1 MNRTECQ
8 TLRDSLVWRDAQVLS
23 TLVGLSFIA
32 LIVTVGNT
40 LVVAAVFNSS
50 KLRSPTNTFIVSL
63 AVSDLMVGVA
73 VLPFSA
79 TWEVFK
85 VWLFGDYL
93 CSVWLA
99 VDVWMCTAS
108 ILNLCAISL
117 DRYLAVTRPVQYPS
131 LMTSFRAKVLVVIV
145 WVLSFVICLPPLVG
159 WRDTHTP
166 PEASTVL
173 IRNEL
178 YRNGTGGR
186 PQQEALPPSCPWI
199 CELPNN
205 KWYVVYSALG
215 SFYIPMFVMLFFY
228 WRIYKAAVH
237 TTRAINQGFRTM
249 RSRRTFGNR
258 FDEQRLTL
266 RIHRGRGSSL
276 KHAATA
282 SPSSAA
288 VTAANGPGGGSP
300 DVNRPPN
307 SRRPSVRRSNHERIK
322 ISVSY
327 PSSDCISAA
336 AAAAAVTTVTTATTS
351 VDANGNSPPETLSQ
365 KSRSSF
371 SSTTSP
377 TSSSPLY
384 AVHYTAAETY
394 HHQRAATVRSVA
406 DTSACQLRVAG
417 GSRKEHR
424 RCSAGDTASPHSRL
438 LLTSSPGGDHHHHH
452 QHGGGGTAVGRPAS
466 CSVTSVKDQL
476 SPSPS
481 YDESTGGGGGG
492 GVSSG
497 GAGASGGSDVGLG
510 RGGLG
515 SSNSKSKFAS
525 KMMGGGKRNIKAQVK
540 RFRMETKAAKTLGII
555 VGGFIVCWLPFFTMY
570 LVRAFC
576 PTCIQPTLFSVM
588 FWLGYCNSAI
598 NPMIYALF
606 SKDFRFAFKRIICR
620 WCCWAS
626 AGDSTAGMGGGG
638 LTVADYGR
646 RKGSDGSQLGAG
658 GHGGASPRN
667 RYVVTSSGAG
677 AAGSDECSTRS
688 MRLLQYSDSEP
699 LNEPCSDD
707 R

>member
-1 MNRTECQ
+1 M
-8 TLRDSLVWRDAQVLS
+8 
-23 TLVGLSFIA
+23 
-32 LIVTVGNT
+32 
-40 LVVAAVFNSS
+40 
-50 KLRSPTNTFIVSL
+50 
-63 AVSDLMVGVA
+63 
-73 VLPFSA
+73 
-79 TWEVFK
+79 
-85 VWLFGDYL
+85 
-93 CSVWLA
+93 A

-159 WRDTHTP
+159 WRDTHIVP
-166 PEASTVL
+166 AEASTVL
-173 IRNEL
+173 VRNQL
-178 YRNGTGGR
+178 FHGVAISSGGDTADDYRGNGTGRLR
-186 PQQEALPPSCPWI
+186 PPPSPSLYGDEAAALLSCPWI

-276 KHAATA
+276 KHGTPQ
-282 SPSSAA
+282 PSSSGTTP
-288 VTAANGPGGGSP
+288 VNGGGGSP
-300 DVNRPPN
+300 DVNRPN

-336 AAAAAVTTVTTATTS
+336 AAASSVTATTTATAVTAVAATTTVTNNGTAVTTAVA
-351 VDANGNSPPETLSQ
+351 DANGNSPPETLSQ

-394 HHQRAATVRSVA
+394 QHQRATVRSLV
-406 DTSACQLRVAG
+406 DPSACQLRVSGAN
-417 GSRKEHR
+417 RKEHR
-424 RCSAGDTASPHSRL
+424 RCSAGDTTSPHCRL
-438 LLTSSPGGDHHHHH
+438 LLASSPSPGGEHHHHH
-452 QHGGGGTAVGRPAS
+452 HRPPS
-466 CSVTSVKDQL
+466 GSVISVKDQL

-481 YDESTGGGGGG
+481 YDDSTGGGVGS
-492 GVSSG
+492 SSG
-497 GAGASGGSDVGLG
+497 NVCVGVRVGGP
-510 RGGLG
+510 G
-515 SSNSKSKFAS
+515 SAQKPKFTS

-626 AGDSTAGMGGGG
+626 SGDSTAGVASGGGG

-646 RKGSDGSQLGAG
+646 RKGSDGSQLGGGNSNCCVSPPNRYGVLAG
-658 GHGGASPRN
+658 GSGRGHTGG
-667 RYVVTSSGAG
+667 
-677 AAGSDECSTRS
+677 AGSDSCSTRS
-688 MRLLQYSDSEP
+688 VRLLQYSDSEP

>member
-1 MNRTECQ
+1 MNETECQ
-8 TLRDSLVWRDAQVLS
+8 TLRDTLVWRDLHVLGA
-23 TLVGLSFIA
+23 LAGLSFIA
-32 LIVTVGNT
+32 LIVFIGNT

-131 LMTSFRAKVLVVIV
+131 LMTKFRAKVLVVIV

-159 WRDTHTP
+159 WRDTQIRT
-166 PEASTVL
+166 EASTVL
-173 IRNEL
+173 VRNSL
-178 YRNGTGGR
+178 YQNVSHSPEFDT
-186 PQQEALPPSCPWI
+186 LPSCPWI

-205 KWYVVYSALG
+205 KGYVVYSALG

-228 WRIYKAAVH
+228 WRIYKAAVN
-237 TTRAINQGFRTM
+237 TTRSINRGFRTM
-249 RSRRTFGNR
+249 RSRRAFGNR
-258 FDEQRLTL
+258 FDDERLTL

-276 KHAATA
+276 KQSPSATA
-282 SPSSAA
+282 TAVVTAVTTPLNGGSPSSE
-288 VTAANGPGGGSP
+288 V
-300 DVNRPPN
+300 VR
-307 SRRPSVRRSNHERIK
+307 SRRPSTRRSNHERIQ

-336 AAAAAVTTVTTATTS
+336 AAAAAINNAA

-384 AVHYTAAETY
+384 AVHYSAVDDTY
-394 HHQRAATVRSVA
+394 HHKRANTTVGAGSTRE
-406 DTSACQLRVAG
+406 TSSQLRVAG

-424 RCSAGDTASPHSRL
+424 RCSTGDTVSSHSRL
-438 LLTSSPGGDHHHHH
+438 LSTAEQRLHRSSL
-452 QHGGGGTAVGRPAS
+452 
-466 CSVTSVKDQL
+466 VKEQL

-481 YDESTGGGGGG
+481 YDDSTGGGGGSPGNG
-492 GVSSG
+492 GVP
-497 GAGASGGSDVGLG
+497 
-510 RGGLG
+510 
-515 SSNSKSKFAS
+515 SKPKFTS
-525 KMMGGGKRNIKAQVK
+525 KMMGGGKRNIKAQAK

-555 VGGFIVCWLPFFTMY
+555 VGGFIMCWLPFFTMY

-620 WCCWAS
+620 CCCWAV
-626 AGDSTAGMGGGG
+626 AGESGATVVAG
-638 LTVADYGR
+638 LAVADYGR
-646 RKGSDGSQLGAG
+646 RKGSDGSQLGSN
-658 GHGGASPRN
+658 ASPRARYNGGPDACSN
-667 RYVVTSSGAG
+667 RSL
-677 AAGSDECSTRS
+677 RI
-688 MRLLQYSDSEP
+688 MQYSDCEP
-699 LNEPCSDD
+699 LNEPSFDD

>member
-1 MNRTECQ
+1 M
-8 TLRDSLVWRDAQVLS
+8 
-23 TLVGLSFIA
+23 
-32 LIVTVGNT
+32 
-40 LVVAAVFNSS
+40 
-50 KLRSPTNTFIVSL
+50 
-63 AVSDLMVGVA
+63 
-73 VLPFSA
+73 
-79 TWEVFK
+79 
-85 VWLFGDYL
+85 WLFGDYL

-159 WRDTHTP
+159 WRDTHVSSA
-166 PEASTVL
+166 ASTTL
-173 IRNEL
+173 IRNQL
-178 YRNGTGGR
+178 YRGNETGR
-186 PQQEALPPSCPWI
+186 PQLDDTIPRCPWI
-199 CELPNN
+199 CELPND

-215 SFYIPMFVMLFFY
+215 SFYIPMLVMLFFY

-249 RSRRTFGNR
+249 RSRRAFGNR

-276 KHAATA
+276 KHGPP
-282 SPSSAA
+282 PSAGTT
-288 VTAANGPGGGSP
+288 VTATVTATPANGTGCGVGGGSP
-300 DVNRPPN
+300 DVGGCNSRPPG

-336 AAAAAVTTVTTATTS
+336 AAVAAAATVANGGGTTATTTTTS
-351 VDANGNSPPETLSQ
+351 ADANGNSPPETLSQ

-394 HHQRAATVRSVA
+394 QHQRAAVRAVT
-406 DTSACQLRVAG
+406 DPSACQLRVSG

-424 RCSAGDTASPHSRL
+424 RCSAGDTSLSPHSRL
-438 LLTSSPGGDHHHHH
+438 LLTSSSANDNHHA
-452 QHGGGGTAVGRPAS
+452 AVRVAS
-466 CSVTSVKDQL
+466 GSSIVSVRDQL

-481 YDESTGGGGGG
+481 YDESTGGEGRVGGGPG
-492 GVSSG
+492 PS
-497 GAGASGGSDVGLG
+497 AH
-510 RGGLG
+510 
-515 SSNSKSKFAS
+515 KSKFAA

-570 LVRAFC
+570 LIRAFC

-620 WCCWAS
+620 WFCWKSAS
-626 AGDSTAGMGGGG
+626 DSTAGMGAGGGG

-658 GHGGASPRN
+658 GNGAFSRH
-667 RYVVTSSGAG
+667 RCSGAG
-677 AAGSDECSTRS
+677 GAGGAYGGSDECSMRS
-688 MRLLQYSDSEP
+688 VRLLQYSDSEP

>member
-1 MNRTECQ
+1 MFQ
-8 TLRDSLVWRDAQVLS
+8 
-23 TLVGLSFIA
+23 
-32 LIVTVGNT
+32 
-40 LVVAAVFNSS
+40 
-50 KLRSPTNTFIVSL
+50 
-63 AVSDLMVGVA
+63 
-73 VLPFSA
+73 
-79 TWEVFK
+79 

-159 WRDTHTP
+159 WRDTHVQT
-166 PEASTVL
+166 EASTVL
-173 IRNEL
+173 IRNQL
-178 YRNGTGGR
+178 YRNETSR
-186 PQQEALPPSCPWI
+186 PQLDETLPQCPWI

-249 RSRRTFGNR
+249 RSRRAFGNR

-276 KHAATA
+276 KQGGPVSGTAAT
-282 SPSSAA
+282 
-288 VTAANGPGGGSP
+288 VTATVTATSVNGTGGGGGSGSP
-300 DVNRPPN
+300 DVSGGGGHSRQPS

-336 AAAAAVTTVTTATTS
+336 AAVVAAATATNNAVATT
-351 VDANGNSPPETLSQ
+351 NGESNSPPETLSQ

-384 AVHYTAAETY
+384 TVHYTAAETY
-394 HHQRAATVRSVA
+394 QHQRASVRG
-406 DTSACQLRVAG
+406 DPSACQLRVGGG
-417 GSRKEHR
+417 GSRKEFR
-424 RCSAGDTASPHSRL
+424 RCSAGDTSSSSPHSRL
-438 LLTSSPGGDHHHHH
+438 LLHTSSSSSDHHHQQQQQHH
-452 QHGGGGTAVGRPAS
+452 HHGRLAS
-466 CSVTSVKDQL
+466 GSVVSAKDQL

-481 YDESTGGGGGG
+481 YDESTGGGGSSHHGG
-492 GVSSG
+492 GVIGSVGCVEGSG
-497 GAGASGGSDVGLG
+497 PSAHH
-510 RGGLG
+510 
-515 SSNSKSKFAS
+515 KSKFAA

-620 WCCWAS
+620 WCCWSS
-626 AGDSTAGMGGGG
+626 AGDSTGGGGGG
-638 LTVADYGR
+638 LAVADYGR
-646 RKGSDGSQLGAG
+646 RKGSDGSQLGVGANGPSSRVRCG
-658 GHGGASPRN
+658 GGGGGGS
-667 RYVVTSSGAG
+667 VGGTLGG
-677 AAGSDECSTRS
+677 GCAAGSDECSTKS

>member
-1 MNRTECQ
+1 M
-8 TLRDSLVWRDAQVLS
+8 
-23 TLVGLSFIA
+23 
-32 LIVTVGNT
+32 
-40 LVVAAVFNSS
+40 
-50 KLRSPTNTFIVSL
+50 
-63 AVSDLMVGVA
+63 
-73 VLPFSA
+73 
-79 TWEVFK
+79 
-85 VWLFGDYL
+85 WLFGDYL

-159 WRDTHTP
+159 WRDTQIQT
-166 PEASTVL
+166 EASTVL
-173 IRNEL
+173 IRNHL
-178 YRNGTGGR
+178 YRNETHR
-186 PQQEALPPSCPWI
+186 PQHETLPSCPWI

-205 KWYVVYSALG
+205 KGYVVYSALG

-249 RSRRTFGNR
+249 RSRRAFGNR

-276 KHAATA
+276 KQTPPATASGPPSHAAT
-282 SPSSAA
+282 
-288 VTAANGPGGGSP
+288 NGGSP
-300 DVNRPPN
+300 DVGNKQPG
-307 SRRPSVRRSNHERIK
+307 SRRPSVNRRSNHERIK

-336 AAAAAVTTVTTATTS
+336 AAATAVAVTME
-351 VDANGNSPPETLSQ
+351 ANGNSPPETLSQ

-394 HHQRAATVRSVA
+394 QHQRAAV
-406 DTSACQLRVAG
+406 ACQLRVAG
-417 GSRKEHR
+417 GSGGRGKEHR
-424 RCSAGDTASPHSRL
+424 RCSAGDTMSPHSRL
-438 LLTSSPGGDHHHHH
+438 LLSSSDQHHHH
-452 QHGGGGTAVGRPAS
+452 QQQRASSSAGGAIQTCARE
-466 CSVTSVKDQL
+466 QL

-492 GVSSG
+492 VTGSTVSVGG
-497 GAGASGGSDVGLG
+497 GAAV
-510 RGGLG
+510 
-515 SSNSKSKFAS
+515 SKSKFAS

-620 WCCWAS
+620 WCCWGS
-626 AGDSTAGMGGGG
+626 AGDSTAGGGAGG

-646 RKGSDGSQLGAG
+646 RKGSDGSQLGG
-658 GHGGASPRN
+658 GLATGHTASPRS
-667 RYVVTSSGAG
+667 RYGGSGVG
-677 AAGSDECSTRS
+677 CSDECSTRG

-707 R
+707 Q

>member
-1 MNRTECQ
+1 
-8 TLRDSLVWRDAQVLS
+8 V
-23 TLVGLSFIA
+23 SFQ
-32 LIVTVGNT
+32 
-40 LVVAAVFNSS
+40 
-50 KLRSPTNTFIVSL
+50 
-63 AVSDLMVGVA
+63 
-73 VLPFSA
+73 
-79 TWEVFK
+79 

-108 ILNLCAISL
+108 ILNLCAISQ

-159 WRDTHTP
+159 WRDAHVP
-166 PEASTVL
+166 AEASTVL

-178 YRNGTGGR
+178 YHRNGTGR
-186 PQQEALPPSCPWI
+186 PQQDALPPSCPWI

-266 RIHRGRGSSL
+266 RIHRGRGLSL
-276 KHAATA
+276 KHAASTSSTA
-282 SPSSAA
+282 
-288 VTAANGPGGGSP
+288 TAAATPANGSGSRSP
-300 DVNRPPN
+300 DVGRPPS

-336 AAAAAVTTVTTATTS
+336 AAAAAVATATTATPN

-384 AVHYTAAETY
+384 TVHYTAAETY

-406 DTSACQLRVAG
+406 ADSSTCQLRVSSG
-417 GSRKEHR
+417 RRKEHHR

-438 LLTSSPGGDHHHHH
+438 LLTSTPGGDHHNHH
-452 QHGGGGTAVGRPAS
+452 GAGTLSGRTAS
-466 CSVTSVKDQL
+466 CSVASVKDQL

-492 GVSSG
+492 G
-497 GAGASGGSDVGLG
+497 GAGASGGGDGGDGGLV

-515 SSNSKSKFAS
+515 STNNKSKFAS

-626 AGDSTAGMGGGG
+626 AGDSTMGGGG

-658 GHGGASPRN
+658 GHGGASPRH
-667 RYVVTSSGAG
+667 RYAVTGSGVGTAC
-677 AAGSDECSTRS
+677 SDECSTRS

>member
-1 MNRTECQ
+1 MNESECQ
-8 TLRDSLVWRDAQVLS
+8 TLRDSLVWRDPHVLGA
-23 TLVGLSFIA
+23 LAGFSFIA
-32 LIVTVGNT
+32 LIVTIGNT

-63 AVSDLMVGVA
+63 AVSDLMVGVT

-85 VWLFGDYL
+85 VWLFGDLL

-131 LMTSFRAKVLVVIV
+131 LMTKFRAKVLVVIV

-159 WRDTHTP
+159 WRDTQIQT
-166 PEASTVL
+166 EASTVL
-173 IRNEL
+173 IRNHL
-178 YRNGTGGR
+178 YQNDTHR
-186 PQQEALPPSCPWI
+186 PQYDTLLPPCPWI

-205 KWYVVYSALG
+205 KGYVVYSALG

-258 FDEQRLTL
+258 FDDERLTL

-276 KHAATA
+276 KQQPMITPTAMVAAVSSPINGG
-282 SPSSAA
+282 SPSSEI
-288 VTAANGPGGGSP
+288 V
-300 DVNRPPN
+300 R
-307 SRRPSVRRSNHERIK
+307 SRRSSARRNNHEQIQ

-336 AAAAAVTTVTTATTS
+336 AAAAVITSTS

-365 KSRSSF
+365 KSRSSL

-384 AVHYTAAETY
+384 AVHYSAIDDSY
-394 HHQRAATVRSVA
+394 HHKRANTTVATGNTRE
-406 DTSACQLRVAG
+406 TSSCQLRVTS

-424 RCSAGDTASPHSRL
+424 RCSTGDTVSPHSRL
-438 LLTSSPGGDHHHHH
+438 LLGTTHQNMHRTSI
-452 QHGGGGTAVGRPAS
+452 A
-466 CSVTSVKDQL
+466 KEQL

-481 YDESTGGGGGG
+481 YDDSTGGGDRTSNQGG
-492 GVSSG
+492 
-497 GAGASGGSDVGLG
+497 
-510 RGGLG
+510 
-515 SSNSKSKFAS
+515 SKSKLTS
-525 KMMGGGKRNIKAQVK
+525 KVMGGGKRNIKAQVK

-555 VGGFIVCWLPFFTMY
+555 VGGFIVCWLPFFTLY
-570 LVRAFC
+570 LIRAFW
-576 PTCIQPTLFSVM
+576 PTFIQPTLFSVM

-620 WCCWAS
+620 YCCWTNANES
-626 AGDSTAGMGGGG
+626 GTLIAGG
-638 LTVADYGR
+638 LAVTDYGR
-646 RKGSDGSQLGAG
+646 RKGSDGSQLGSN
-658 GHGGASPRN
+658 ASPRA
-667 RYVVTSSGAG
+667 RYH
-677 AAGSDECSTRS
+677 GSTDACSTRS
-688 MRLLQYSDSEP
+688 LRITQYSDCEP
-699 LNEPCSDD
+699 LNEPYSDD

>member
-1 MNRTECQ
+1 MQ
-8 TLRDSLVWRDAQVLS
+8 
-23 TLVGLSFIA
+23 
-32 LIVTVGNT
+32 
-40 LVVAAVFNSS
+40 
-50 KLRSPTNTFIVSL
+50 
-63 AVSDLMVGVA
+63 
-73 VLPFSA
+73 
-79 TWEVFK
+79 

-159 WRDTHTP
+159 WRDTHVP
-166 PEASTVL
+166 AEASTVL

-178 YRNGTGGR
+178 YRNGTGR
-186 PQQEALPPSCPWI
+186 PQQDALPQSCPWI

-276 KHAATA
+276 KHAAT
-282 SPSSAA
+282 PSTG
-288 VTAANGPGGGSP
+288 VPNGPGGGGSP

-336 AAAAAVTTVTTATTS
+336 AAAAAVATVTT

-384 AVHYTAAETY
+384 AVHYTANETY
-394 HHQRAATVRSVA
+394 QHQRAATVRSTI
-406 DTSACQLRVAG
+406 DSSACQLRVAG

-438 LLTSSPGGDHHHHH
+438 LLQTSSPVGGDHAQHH
-452 QHGGGGTAVGRPAS
+452 QHGRPAS
-466 CSVTSVKDQL
+466 CSVASVKDQL

-481 YDESTGGGGGG
+481 YDESTGGGGGSAG
-492 GVSSG
+492 
-497 GAGASGGSDVGLG
+497 GASGASDGGGLARVGL
-510 RGGLG
+510 LG
-515 SSNSKSKFAS
+515 PTNSKSSKFAS

-626 AGDSTAGMGGGG
+626 ASDSTAGIGGGG

-646 RKGSDGSQLGAG
+646 RKGSDGSQLGVG
-658 GHGGASPRN
+658 GHGGGSASPRN
-667 RYVVTSSGAG
+667 RYIVTGSVVGAV
-677 AAGSDECSTRS
+677 GSEECSTRS

>member
-1 MNRTECQ
+1 MQ
-8 TLRDSLVWRDAQVLS
+8 
-23 TLVGLSFIA
+23 
-32 LIVTVGNT
+32 
-40 LVVAAVFNSS
+40 
-50 KLRSPTNTFIVSL
+50 
-63 AVSDLMVGVA
+63 
-73 VLPFSA
+73 
-79 TWEVFK
+79 

-159 WRDTHTP
+159 WRDTHIPT
-166 PEASTVL
+166 EASTVL
-173 IRNEL
+173 IRNQL
-178 YRNGTGGR
+178 YRNETSR
-186 PQQEALPPSCPWI
+186 PQHETLRSCPWI

-215 SFYIPMFVMLFFY
+215 SFYLPMFVMLFFY

-276 KHAATA
+276 KHA
-282 SPSSAA
+282 PSLITTP
-288 VTAANGPGGGSP
+288 VNGSGGGSP
-300 DVNRPPN
+300 DVNRPN

-336 AAAAAVTTVTTATTS
+336 AAAVAAATVTTTTTTTTS
-351 VDANGNSPPETLSQ
+351 TVDANGNSPPETLSQ

-384 AVHYTAAETY
+384 TVHYTAAETY
-394 HHQRAATVRSVA
+394 HHQRASVRAVVDPA
-406 DTSACQLRVAG
+406 ACQLRVSG

-424 RCSAGDTASPHSRL
+424 RCSAGDTVLPHSRL
-438 LLTSSPGGDHHHHH
+438 LLSSPGGGDHS
-452 QHGGGGTAVGRPAS
+452 HGIRPAS
-466 CSVTSVKDQL
+466 GSVVSACKEQL

-481 YDESTGGGGGG
+481 YDDSTGGG
-492 GVSSG
+492 
-497 GAGASGGSDVGLG
+497 SDIRVGNPG
-510 RGGLG
+510 TT
-515 SSNSKSKFAS
+515 NNKAKFTS

-620 WCCWAS
+620 WCCWGS
-626 AGDSTAGMGGGG
+626 AGDSTAGMGAG
-638 LTVADYGR
+638 LTVVDYGR
-646 RKGSDGSQLGAG
+646 RKGSDGSQLGTG
-658 GHGGASPRN
+658 SGLGFGNSASPRN
-667 RYVVTSSGAG
+667 RYCVAG
-677 AAGSDECSTRS
+677 AATGGGISGSDECSARS

>member
-1 MNRTECQ
+1 M
-8 TLRDSLVWRDAQVLS
+8 
-23 TLVGLSFIA
+23 
-32 LIVTVGNT
+32 
-40 LVVAAVFNSS
+40 
-50 KLRSPTNTFIVSL
+50 
-63 AVSDLMVGVA
+63 
-73 VLPFSA
+73 
-79 TWEVFK
+79 
-85 VWLFGDYL
+85 
-93 CSVWLA
+93 
-99 VDVWMCTAS
+99 
-108 ILNLCAISL
+108 

-159 WRDTHTP
+159 WRDTQIQT
-166 PEASTVL
+166 EASTVL
-173 IRNEL
+173 IRNHL
-178 YRNGTGGR
+178 YQNETYR
-186 PQQEALPPSCPWI
+186 PQHETLPPCPWI

-205 KWYVVYSALG
+205 KGYVVYSALG

-249 RSRRTFGNR
+249 RSRRAFGNR

-276 KHAATA
+276 KQTPLSGVTGSSTA
-282 SPSSAA
+282 
-288 VTAANGPGGGSP
+288 VNGGGSP
-300 DVNRPPN
+300 DIGNKPS
-307 SRRPSVRRSNHERIK
+307 SRRPSVNRRSNHERIK

-336 AAAAAVTTVTTATTS
+336 AAAAAVTVT

-384 AVHYTAAETY
+384 AVHYTAADTY
-394 HHQRAATVRSVA
+394 HHQRATARDPA
-406 DTSACQLRVAG
+406 ACQLRVSG
-417 GSRKEHR
+417 GSSGSRKEHR
-424 RCSAGDTASPHSRL
+424 RCSAGDTVSPHSRL
-438 LLTSSPGGDHHHHH
+438 LLSSSDHHRTSSSSGVV
-452 QHGGGGTAVGRPAS
+452 ASSSGRE
-466 CSVTSVKDQL
+466 QL

-481 YDESTGGGGGG
+481 YDDSTGGGGAGG
-492 GVSSG
+492 GVAGG
-497 GAGASGGSDVGLG
+497 GAAG
-510 RGGLG
+510 
-515 SSNSKSKFAS
+515 KSKFAS

-626 AGDSTAGMGGGG
+626 SGDSTAGMAGGGGG

-646 RKGSDGSQLGAG
+646 RKGSDGSQLGSTA
-658 GHGGASPRN
+658 ASNNVSPRN
-667 RYVVTSSGAG
+667 RYGGSGVG
-677 AAGSDECSTRS
+677 GGGVGCSDECSPRS

>member
-1 MNRTECQ
+1 MNTV
-8 TLRDSLVWRDAQVLS
+8 TLQ
-23 TLVGLSFIA
+23 
-32 LIVTVGNT
+32 
-40 LVVAAVFNSS
+40 
-50 KLRSPTNTFIVSL
+50 
-63 AVSDLMVGVA
+63 
-73 VLPFSA
+73 
-79 TWEVFK
+79 

-159 WRDTHTP
+159 WRDTHSP
-166 PEASTVL
+166 ADQASTAPVRDHQPFL
-173 IRNEL
+173 L
-178 YRNGTGGR
+178 HNGTTGGGR
-186 PQQEALPPSCPWI
+186 PQTPPPPQDSLPTSCPWI

-276 KHAATA
+276 KHAA
-282 SPSSAA
+282 SPSPGVAA
-288 VTAANGPGGGSP
+288 TNGAGGGGGSP

-307 SRRPSVRRSNHERIK
+307 SRRTSVRRSNHERIK

-336 AAAAAVTTVTTATTS
+336 SAAAAVATVTTVTATP
-351 VDANGNSPPETLSQ
+351 VQDANGNSPPETLSQ

-384 AVHYTAAETY
+384 AVHYTVAETY
-394 HHQRAATVRSVA
+394 QHQRAATVRSSVEHP
-406 DTSACQLRVAG
+406 SACQLRVAG

-438 LLTSSPGGDHHHHH
+438 LLQTSSSGGGDHHHHH
-452 QHGGGGTAVGRPAS
+452 HHHLQQGGGCGGTVGGRPVS
-466 CSVTSVKDQL
+466 CSVASVKDQL

-481 YDESTGGGGGG
+481 YDESTGGGGTG
-492 GVSSG
+492 SSG
-497 GAGASGGSDVGLG
+497 GDVGLG

-515 SSNSKSKFAS
+515 STGSKSKFAS

-555 VGGFIVCWLPFFTMY
+555 VGGFILCWLPFFTMY

-626 AGDSTAGMGGGG
+626 AGDSTAGMGGG

-658 GHGGASPRN
+658 YHGGGVSPRN
-667 RYVVTSSGAG
+667 RYATTGSGTGASSA
-677 AAGSDECSTRS
+677 DERS
-688 MRLLQYSDSEP
+688 MRLLQYSDSEL

>member
-8 TLRDSLVWRDAQVLS
+8 TLRDSMVWRDAQVLGA
-23 TLVGLSFIA
+23 LVGLSFIA

-85 VWLFGDYL
+85 VWLFGDLL

-159 WRDTHTP
+159 WRDTHTDAVDDWSP
-166 PEASTVL
+166 GAL
-173 IRNEL
+173 QNETIGL
-178 YRNGTGGR
+178 PR
-186 PQQEALPPSCPWI
+186 PQPPQEEPLSPCPWI
-199 CELPNN
+199 CELPNK

-249 RSRRTFGNR
+249 RSRRAFGNR

-276 KHAATA
+276 KQAP
-282 SPSSAA
+282 PSTTGAMTP
-288 VTAANGPGGGSP
+288 VNGAGGGSP
-300 DVNRPPN
+300 DINNRPP

-322 ISVSY
+322 IS
-327 PSSDCISAA
+327 
-336 AAAAAVTTVTTATTS
+336 
-351 VDANGNSPPETLSQ
+351 TLSQ

-394 HHQRAATVRSVA
+394 QHQRVPSRSVIESS
-406 DTSACQLRVAG
+406 SAAASQLRVSG
-417 GSRKEHR
+417 GSRKENR
-424 RCSAGDTASPHSRL
+424 RCSAGDTASAHSRL
-438 LLTSSPGGDHHHHH
+438 LLTSSSSTGDQHHHLVHHLHHHHH
-452 QHGGGGTAVGRPAS
+452 GGRPPSGSIVS
-466 CSVTSVKDQL
+466 CNKEQL

-481 YDESTGGGGGG
+481 YDESGGGGGG
-492 GVSSG
+492 SEIQCVNEGQSS
-497 GAGASGGSDVGLG
+497 SEIRGGSGTG
-510 RGGLG
+510 NK
-515 SSNSKSKFAS
+515 SSKLFAS

-576 PTCIQPTLFSVM
+576 PDCIQPTLFSVM

-626 AGDSTAGMGGGG
+626 AGDSTAGGPGAGG

-646 RKGSDGSQLGAG
+646 RKGSDGSQLGG
-658 GHGGASPRN
+658 GSYVGGNGSSSR
-667 RYVVTSSGAG
+667 RRSYCVVSGGTGGPGAG
-677 AAGSDECSTRS
+677 GSDECSARS

>member
-8 TLRDSLVWRDAQVLS
+8 TLRDSLVWRDAQVLG
-23 TLVGLSFIA
+23 TLAGLSFIA

-159 WRDTHTP
+159 WRDTHIP
-166 PEASTVL
+166 AEASTVL

-178 YRNGTGGR
+178 YHRNGTSR
-186 PQQEALPPSCPWI
+186 PQQEALPQSCPWI

-276 KHAATA
+276 KHAAT
-282 SPSSAA
+282 PSAP
-288 VTAANGPGGGSP
+288 NGPGGGSP

-336 AAAAAVTTVTTATTS
+336 AAAAAVATVTTATA

-394 HHQRAATVRSVA
+394 HHQRAATVRSVV

-438 LLTSSPGGDHHHHH
+438 LLTSSPGGGDHA
-452 QHGGGGTAVGRPAS
+452 QHNQHAGAIAGGRPAS
-466 CSVTSVKDQL
+466 CSVASVKDQL

-481 YDESTGGGGGG
+481 YDESTGGGG
-492 GVSSG
+492 S
-497 GAGASGGSDVGLG
+497 AGASGASDGGLG
-510 RGGLG
+510 RGVGLG
-515 SSNSKSKFAS
+515 SSNNKSKFAS

-626 AGDSTAGMGGGG
+626 AGDSTAGAGGT

-658 GHGGASPRN
+658 GHGGVSPRN
-667 RYVVTSSGAG
+667 RYIVAGSVV
-677 AAGSDECSTRS
+677 AAVGSDECSARS

>member
-1 MNRTECQ
+1 LFQ
-8 TLRDSLVWRDAQVLS
+8 
-23 TLVGLSFIA
+23 
-32 LIVTVGNT
+32 
-40 LVVAAVFNSS
+40 
-50 KLRSPTNTFIVSL
+50 
-63 AVSDLMVGVA
+63 
-73 VLPFSA
+73 
-79 TWEVFK
+79 

-159 WRDTHTP
+159 WRDTRVP
-166 PEASTVL
+166 SAASTTL
-173 IRNEL
+173 IRNQL
-178 YRNGTGGR
+178 YRGNETGR
-186 PQQEALPPSCPWI
+186 PQLDETMPPCPWI
-199 CELPNN
+199 CELPND

-215 SFYIPMFVMLFFY
+215 SFYIPMLVMLFFY

-237 TTRAINQGFRTM
+237 TTT
-249 RSRRTFGNR
+249 T
-258 FDEQRLTL
+258 
-266 RIHRGRGSSL
+266 
-276 KHAATA
+276 
-282 SPSSAA
+282 P
-288 VTAANGPGGGSP
+288 ANGTGGGGSP
-300 DVNRPPN
+300 DVGGCNSRPPS

-336 AAAAAVTTVTTATTS
+336 AAVVAAATVTNAGGTTTAAAA
-351 VDANGNSPPETLSQ
+351 DANGNSPPETLSQ

-384 AVHYTAAETY
+384 AVHYTAAAAAETY
-394 HHQRAATVRSVA
+394 QHQRAAVRAVA
-406 DTSACQLRVAG
+406 DPSACQLRVSG

-424 RCSAGDTASPHSRL
+424 RCSAGDTSASPHSRL
-438 LLTSSPGGDHHHHH
+438 LLTSSSAHDNHRANG
-452 QHGGGGTAVGRPAS
+452 AGRAAS
-466 CSVTSVKDQL
+466 GSSIVSARDQL

-492 GVSSG
+492 GG
-497 GAGASGGSDVGLG
+497 GPGASAH
-510 RGGLG
+510 R
-515 SSNSKSKFAS
+515 SKFAS

-570 LVRAFC
+570 LIRAFC

-620 WCCWAS
+620 WFCWKSAS
-626 AGDSTAGMGGGG
+626 DSTAGGGGGGG

-646 RKGSDGSQLGAG
+646 RKGSDGSQLGGAG
-658 GHGGASPRN
+658 GNGAFSRH
-667 RYVVTSSGAG
+667 RCSGAG
-677 AAGSDECSTRS
+677 AGVYGGSDECSMRS
-688 MRLLQYSDSEP
+688 VRLLQYSDSEP

>member
-1 MNRTECQ
+1 M
-8 TLRDSLVWRDAQVLS
+8 TLQ
-23 TLVGLSFIA
+23 
-32 LIVTVGNT
+32 
-40 LVVAAVFNSS
+40 
-50 KLRSPTNTFIVSL
+50 
-63 AVSDLMVGVA
+63 
-73 VLPFSA
+73 
-79 TWEVFK
+79 

-159 WRDTHTP
+159 WRDTHIP
-166 PEASTVL
+166 AEASTVL

-178 YRNGTGGR
+178 YRNGTGR
-186 PQQEALPPSCPWI
+186 PQQDELPQSCPWI

-276 KHAATA
+276 KHAAT
-282 SPSSAA
+282 PSTGAP
-288 VTAANGPGGGSP
+288 NGPAGSGSP

-336 AAAAAVTTVTTATTS
+336 AAAAAVATVTTAGT

-384 AVHYTAAETY
+384 AVHYTANETY
-394 HHQRAATVRSVA
+394 QHQRAATVRSTV
-406 DTSACQLRVAG
+406 DSSACQLRVAG

-438 LLTSSPGGDHHHHH
+438 LLQTSSPGGGDHAQHHHH
-452 QHGGGGTAVGRPAS
+452 GRPVS

-481 YDESTGGGGGG
+481 YDESTVGGGGSAG
-492 GVSSG
+492 
-497 GAGASGGSDVGLG
+497 GASGASDGGGLARVGL
-510 RGGLG
+510 LG
-515 SSNSKSKFAS
+515 PTNSKSSKFAS

-620 WCCWAS
+620 WCCWGSAS
-626 AGDSTAGMGGGG
+626 DSTAGMGGG

-646 RKGSDGSQLGAG
+646 RKGSDGSQLGVG
-658 GHGGASPRN
+658 GHGGGSASPRN
-667 RYVVTSSGAG
+667 RYIVTGSAVGAV
-677 AAGSDECSTRS
+677 GSDECSTRS